1 MLLQTEPKLF
11 HGMLRLRIGLIIQ
24 VMAQEVSSC
33 LKIAKD
39 EGINELMRFS
49 PSEMRNLL
57 HHLMAGFE
65 FQITTRGGSS
75 EDIGYRVVIED
86 KVISKVSDL
95 VVVVAQ
101 FCETIRYIS
110 RIIWDACV
118 GDRLRY
124 NSREPLKSR

>member
-1 MLLQTEPKLF
+1 ME
-11 HGMLRLRIGLIIQ
+11 Q

-65 FQITTRGGSS
+65 FQITTRGELL
-75 EDIGYRVVIED
+75 EDIGYKVVIED
-86 KVISKVSDL
+86 KVISKVSIHRL
-95 VVVVAQ
+95 LISNCLQANATSYPELSGTVASGIDSSSTKTAEYLQKSHYQ
-101 FCETIRYIS
+101 FRF
-110 RIIWDACV
+110 
-118 GDRLRY
+118 
-124 NSREPLKSR
+124 

>member
-1 MLLQTEPKLF
+1 MDVVVEVSKDFLHFPITME
-11 HGMLRLRIGLIIQ
+11 Q

-65 FQITTRGGSS
+65 FQITTRGELP
-75 EDIGYRVVIED
+75 EDIGYRVVVED
-86 KVISKVSDL
+86 KVISKVS
-95 VVVVAQ
+95 VH
-101 FCETIRYIS
+101 
-110 RIIWDACV
+110 
-118 GDRLRY
+118 RLI
-124 NSREPLKSR
+124 NFKLCTS